1 MGWNRGEAERV
12 MFPVMTSLKLLYRPG
27 TGMTGLI
34 LLPHKSTF
42 MRKRESA
49 RLIRVEYW
57 IRRERVLLHCE
68 PWINFPSDELV
79 AKLMLLPPEV
89 IENV

>member
-1 MGWNRGEAERV
+1 
-12 MFPVMTSLKLLYRPG
+12 
-27 TGMTGLI
+27 MTGLI
-34 LLPHKSTF
+34 LLPHKNTF
-42 MRKRESA
+42 QRKRESA

-79 AKLMLLPPEV
+79 AKLMLLPSECRQAG
-89 IENV
+89 